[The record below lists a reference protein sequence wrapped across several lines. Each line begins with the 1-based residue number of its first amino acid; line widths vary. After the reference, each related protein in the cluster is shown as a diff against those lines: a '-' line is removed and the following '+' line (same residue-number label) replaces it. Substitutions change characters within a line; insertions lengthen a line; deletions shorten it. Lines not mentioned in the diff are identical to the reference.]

1 MRIIIAGVVAVLAAG
16 CASTPKEP
24 PVTRVVKIDSSNIAE
39 AQAAGYKV
47 VDQDGKEMLC
57 RKELLTGSHARY
69 RTSCLTPEEWT
80 SLARS
85 QRDQMQDMSR
95 RRPPPQAREGGR

>member
-1 MRIIIAGVVAVLAAG
+1 MRIMIAGVLAVLVAG
-16 CASTPKEP
+16 CATPPKEP
-24 PVTRVVKIDSSNIAE
+24 VTREVPVDASNIAE

-47 VDQDGKEMLC
+47 VNENGKDLLC

-69 RTSCLTPEEWT
+69 RTSCLTPEEWR
-80 SLARS
+80 SLADS
-85 QRDQMQDMSR
+85 QRASVQDMAH